1 MAARFRAWLGATD
14 RATAVVWAALL
25 LFAVLAALPLAIG
38 ARTLFLRDA
47 LGIHF
52 PLKAFGAEQLR
63 AGNIPAL
70 NPTLGLGQPF
80 RGNPQTLAFYPDN
93 LLYLMLPLW
102 SAFNLHFVVHWFL
115 ALFGMRAL
123 ARAMGI
129 SPPGA
134 MAAGVTYAGG
144 GWFLSTM
151 SSYNLVTVAALWPLV
166 LLGARR
172 GGRQGVAIGG
182 LALGAALLGGEP
194 VSAALGLVPLAMLA
208 IEAHGLRRG
217 AKLLGGMA
225 ILGALVALPQIVAT
239 ARILPFTFR
248 AAHGVGSAQAG
259 QYWFHPL
266 RLIELVLPLPFGWPG
281 RSGPLAWW
289 AMRLAPRPPLFY
301 SVYFGIVG
309 LWLAMG
315 AVRRKHW
322 WSLLAGSG
330 VLLAALGGSAP
341 GLFVRLSAGVFRY
354 PEKFLFW
361 TALAGALLVGWGFE
375 AALERIRLR
384 RVAVLAA
391 VLAILGCIILAWRSF
406 GGVAN
411 PVAIVQ
417 SSIWSAYLLV
427 AAVLIAAAAWA
438 ARRGSAA
445 GLLTVQIL
453 GLLQLAPLLATTPT
467 GPLSSPSPWARQ
479 VAPGASV
486 LNTALVYPRW
496 SGPSSGVTISL
507 PALGP
512 TLAPAPN
519 VAFGLRYPISSDFE
533 GMASPLQT
541 LLLGNLSELAWSD
554 RVAWFRTLGVSR
566 LVAFE
571 DADAPGLEVIDRASI
586 DGRDA
591 RLIEVADPAPEAWWP
606 EAIHLSDSPLAAML
620 AVQTSRDPVRDVE
633 VSGALEHHAG
643 GTVRVLRAEPD
654 RIELAVEGGGGL
666 AVVRRN
672 FDPLWVARDSRG
684 TLLRTV
690 AVNLVLLGVVVPPGP
705 ERVVLEVSPWPE
717 RSASLLALLA
727 LFAAVKTL
735 VASRRPRS
743 TPEPR

>member
-1 MAARFRAWLGATD
+1 M
-14 RATAVVWAALL
+14 WAALL
-25 LFAVLAALPLAIG
+25 LLAVLAALPLAIG
-38 ARTLFLRDA
+38 ARTLFLRDV

-80 RGNPQTLAFYPDN
+80 RGNPQALAFYPDN
-93 LLYLMLPLW
+93 LLYLILPLW

-134 MAAGVTYAGG
+134 MAAAVTYAAG

-151 SSYNLVTVAALWPLV
+151 SSYNLVTVAALWPIV
-166 LLGARR
+166 LFGARR

-182 LALGAALLGGEP
+182 LALGAALVGGEP
-194 VSAALGLVPLAMLA
+194 VSVAIGLAPLAVLA
-208 IEAHGLRRG
+208 VEAHGVRSAVKVLSG
-217 AKLLGGMA
+217 IGV
-225 ILGALVALPQIVAT
+225 LGALLALPQIVAT

-248 AAHGVGSAQAG
+248 AAHGVGSAQAS

-301 SVYFGIVG
+301 SVYFGVVG
-309 LWLAMG
+309 LWLALG
-315 AVRRKHW
+315 AWRRRLAW
-322 WSLLAGSG
+322 ALLAGSG
-330 VLLAALGGSAP
+330 IGLAVLGGYAP
-341 GLFVRLSAGVFRY
+341 GVFVRLSGGLFRY

-361 TALAGALLVGWGFE
+361 TALAGALRVGWGFE
-375 AALERIRLR
+375 VALEQIRAR
-384 RVAVLAA
+384 RAVFVAAGLAG
-391 VLAILGCIILAWRSF
+391 LGCIVVAWRVF
-406 GGVAN
+406 GAVVN
-411 PVAIVQ
+411 PVASVQ

-427 AAVLIAAAAWA
+427 AAALIGLAVWA

-445 GLLTVQIL
+445 GLLTAQIL
-453 GLLQLAPLLATTPT
+453 GLVQLAPLLATTPT
-467 GPLSSPSPWARQ
+467 APLSSPSAWARQ
-479 VAPGASV
+479 LPPGSSV
-486 LNTALVYPRW
+486 VNAALVYPRW
-496 SGPSSGVTISL
+496 SGPSSGLTISL

-512 TLAPAPN
+512 TLAPSPN

-541 LLLGNLSELAWSD
+541 LLLGNLSDLGWSG
-554 RVAWFRTLGVSR
+554 RAAWFRTLGVSHV
-566 LVAFE
+566 VAFE
-571 DADAPGLEVIDRASI
+571 DAEAPGLKAVERAVV
-586 DGRDA
+586 DGRDV
-591 RLIEVADPAPEAWWP
+591 RLFEVSDPAPAAWWP
-606 EAIHLSDSPLAAML
+606 DAIHVSESPLAAML
-620 AVQTSRDPVRDVE
+620 AVPESRDPIREVE

-643 GTVRVLRAEPD
+643 GAVRVLREQPD
-654 RIELAVEGGGGL
+654 RIELAVQGAGGL

-672 FDPLWVARDSRG
+672 FDPLWVARDRHG

-690 AVNLVLLGVVVPPGP
+690 AVNLVLLGVVVPPGTDQ
-705 ERVVLEVSPWPE
+705 VILEVSPWPE
-717 RSASLLALLA
+717 RVAGLGALIA
-727 LFAAVKTL
+727 LFAAVQTL
-735 VASRRPRS
+735 VRSRRPGS
-743 TPEPR
+743 AAEPR